1 MMIDFALPAR
11 YTMPAVYLYPDR
23 LILTEICMN
32 LRITPPMI
40 LTLISIQLAGCMV
53 GPDHV
58 RPETA
63 VTDEFK
69 EMKGWKLVQPR
80 DTALPQKWWQLF
92 NDPKLNE
99 LEERVVAA
107 NQSVA
112 QAEAQY
118 RQAQHLVQ
126 STQSS
131 LLPVAMLTGTVSR
144 FQAASGQSIAVPGV
158 RNLFGLG
165 ASAVWEADL
174 WGRVRRQVEANTGT
188 AQASAA
194 TLQALILSSQAT
206 LAQNYFQLKVL
217 DAQKVLLDD
226 TEAAYAKTLEITQ
239 NRYAVGVA
247 GKADVV
253 QAEEQL
259 QSARAQAVDLGVQR
273 SRLEHAIA
281 VLIGKTPA
289 ELSLPSAPL
298 QAQPLAIPVSLPSE
312 LLERRPDIAAA
323 ERQVA
328 AANAEIGVAKAAYFP
343 SLNLAV
349 SGGFQSGDTN
359 TLFTM
364 ARRYWALGPAGVALT
379 LFDGGVKNAEYKQAI
394 AAHDAA
400 AAAYRQ
406 AVLTGFQEVEDNL
419 AALRILE
426 EETRIQ
432 DKAVAAAEQALALM
446 INQYKAGTVSYL
458 NVMTAQTVALSN
470 QQIAVQLKGERLNAA
485 VLLVKALG
493 GGWNERLLPTQD
505 EADGDRK
512 WTDYL
517 ILPVD

>member
-1 MMIDFALPAR
+1 MAAPIFNRTFGGLLHSSRIRMRFRILPA
-11 YTMPAVYLYPDR
+11 
-23 LILTEICMN
+23 LICHLTAAQ
-32 LRITPPMI
+32 
-40 LTLISIQLAGCMV
+40 LTACAV
-53 GPDHV
+53 GPDYS
-58 RPETA
+58 RAPAATPA
-63 VTDEFK
+63 QFK
-69 EMKGWKLVQPR
+69 EMKGWHEAQPR

-92 NDPKLNE
+92 DTPELNT
-99 LEERVVAA
+99 LEEQVALA

-126 STQSS
+126 SSQSS
-131 LLPVAMLTGTVSR
+131 LLPVATLTGQVSR
-144 FQAASGQSIAVPGV
+144 FQAASGQSLAPTGI

-165 ASAVWEADL
+165 VGAVWEPDL
-174 WGRVRRQVEANTGT
+174 WGKIRRRIEADTDN

-194 TLQALILSSQAT
+194 TLHALILSSQAT
-206 LAQNYFQLKVL
+206 LAQHYFQLKRL
-217 DAQKVLLDD
+217 DAQKALLDD
-226 TEAAYAKTLEITQ
+226 TVAAYAKTLDITQ

-247 GKADVV
+247 AKSEVV
-253 QAEEQL
+253 QAEAQL
-259 QSARAQAVDLGVQR
+259 QSARAQAVDLGVER
-273 SRLEHAIA
+273 AAREHAIA

-289 ELSLPSAPL
+289 KFSLPPTPL
-298 QAQPLAIPVSLPSE
+298 QVEPPAVPVSLPSE

-323 ERQVA
+323 ERQMA
-328 AANAEIGVAKAAYFP
+328 AANARIGVAKAAYFP

-349 SGGFQSGDTN
+349 SGGYQSGDVD

-364 ARRYWALGPAGVALT
+364 ARRYWALGPAGAALT
-379 LFDGGVKNAEYKQAI
+379 LFDGGVKNAQYKQAI

-400 AAAYRQ
+400 VAAYRQ
-406 AVLTGFQEVEDNL
+406 TVLTGFQEVEDNL
-419 AALRILE
+419 AALRILAE
-426 EETRIQ
+426 EVRVQ

-446 INQYKAGTVSYL
+446 LNQYKAGTVSYL

-470 QQIAVQLKGERLNAA
+470 QQIAVQLKGEQLNVA
-485 VLLVKALG
+485 VLLIKALG
-493 GGWNERLLPTQD
+493 GGWNERLLPTED

>member
-1 MMIDFALPAR
+1 MRFRIIPALICNLLVAH
-11 YTMPAVYLYPDR
+11 
-23 LILTEICMN
+23 LTAC
-32 LRITPPMI
+32 
-40 LTLISIQLAGCMV
+40 AV
-53 GPDHV
+53 GPDYV
-58 RPETA
+58 RPPAHTPVQFKETA
-63 VTDEFK
+63 
-69 EMKGWKLVQPR
+69 GWKPAQPR

-92 NDPKLNE
+92 DDPKLNA
-99 LEERVVAA
+99 LEEQVAPA

-126 STQSS
+126 SSQSS
-131 LLPVAMLTGTVSR
+131 LLPVATLTGTVNR
-144 FQAASGQSIAVPGV
+144 FKAASGQSLAPSGI

-165 ASAVWEADL
+165 ISAVWEPDL
-174 WGRVRRQVEANTGT
+174 WGRIRRQIEANTGN

-194 TLQALILSSQAT
+194 TLQALTLSSQAT
-206 LAQNYFQLKVL
+206 LAQNYFQLKTL

-226 TEAAYAKTLEITQ
+226 TVAAYAKTLEITQ

-247 GKADVV
+247 AKSEVV
-253 QAEEQL
+253 QAEAQL
-259 QSARAQAVDLGVQR
+259 QSARAQAVDLGVLRAQ
-273 SRLEHAIA
+273 LEHAIA
-281 VLIGKTPA
+281 VLIGKAPA
-289 ELSLPSAPL
+289 ELSLPAAPL
-298 QAQPLAIPVSLPSE
+298 KIQPPAIPVSLPSE

-323 ERQVA
+323 ERQMA
-328 AANAEIGVAKAAYFP
+328 AANARIGVAKAAYFP

-349 SGGFQSGDTN
+349 SGGYQSADTD

-364 ARRYWALGPAGVALT
+364 ARRYWALGPAGAALT
-379 LFDGGVKNAEYKQAI
+379 VFDGGAKNAQYKQAI

-400 AAAYRQ
+400 VAAYRQ
-406 AVLTGFQEVEDNL
+406 TVLTGFQEVEDNL

-426 EETRIQ
+426 EESRVQ
-432 DKAVAAAEQALALM
+432 DKAVAAAEQALTLM
-446 INQYKAGTVSYL
+446 VNQYKAGAVSYL

-470 QQIAVQLKGERLNAA
+470 QQIAVQLRGERLNAA
-485 VLLVKALG
+485 ILLLKALG
-493 GGWNERLLPTQD
+493 GGWNARLLPAED

>member
-1 MMIDFALPAR
+1 
-11 YTMPAVYLYPDR
+11 
-23 LILTEICMN
+23 MN
-32 LRITPPMI
+32 LRISPMII
-40 LTLISIQLAGCMV
+40 LTLISLPLAGCML

-58 RPETA
+58 RPKAA

-69 EMKGWKLVQPR
+69 EAKGWKPAQPH

-99 LEERVVAA
+99 LVEQVADA

-126 STQSS
+126 SSQSS
-131 LLPVAMLTGTVSR
+131 LLPVATLTGQVSR
-144 FQAASGQSIAVPGV
+144 FQAASGQSIAVPGI

-165 ASAVWEADL
+165 AGAVWEPDL
-174 WGRVRRQVEANTGT
+174 WGRIRRQVEANTGS

-194 TLQALILSSQAT
+194 TLQGLILSSQAM
-206 LAQNYFQLKVL
+206 LAQNYFQLQTL
-217 DAQKVLLDD
+217 DAQKALLDK
-226 TEAAYAKTLEITQ
+226 TVAAYTKTLEITK

-247 GKADVV
+247 SKADVV
-253 QAEEQL
+253 QAEAQL
-259 QSARAQAVDLGVQR
+259 ESARAQAINLGVQR
-273 SRLEHAIA
+273 ARLEHAIA

-289 ELSLPSAPL
+289 ELSLPSSPIRL
-298 QAQPLAIPVSLPSE
+298 QPPSIPVSLPSE

-328 AANAEIGVAKAAYFP
+328 AANAKIGIAKAAYFP

-349 SGGFQSGDTN
+349 SGGYQTSDID

-364 ARRYWALGPAGVALT
+364 ARRYWALGPAGAALT
-379 LFDGGVKNAEYKQAI
+379 VFDGGVKNAQYQQAI
-394 AAHDAA
+394 AAHDATV
-400 AAAYRQ
+400 AAYRQ
-406 AVLTGFQEVEDNL
+406 TVLTGFQEVEDNL
-419 AALRILE
+419 AALRILQE
-426 EETRIQ
+426 EFQVQE
-432 DKAVAAAEQALALM
+432 KAVAAAEQALALT
-446 INQYKAGTVSYL
+446 INQYRAGTVSYL
-458 NVMTAQTVALSN
+458 NVMTAQTEALSN
-470 QQIAVQLKGERLNAA
+470 QQTAVQLKGEQLNAS

-493 GGWNERLLPTQD
+493 GGWNDRLLPTKD

-517 ILPVD
+517 ILPVE